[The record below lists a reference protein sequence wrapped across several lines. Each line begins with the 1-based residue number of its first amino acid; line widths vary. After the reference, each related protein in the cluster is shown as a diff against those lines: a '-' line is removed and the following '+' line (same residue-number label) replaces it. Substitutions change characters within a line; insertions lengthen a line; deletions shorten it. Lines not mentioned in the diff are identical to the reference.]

1 MERKIKQNVFRLP
14 FTRDEIFTI
23 MHLIADYN
31 DMKTREGSEENL
43 NKMDRETIT
52 NRFGAYFTALLQD
65 DPKSLEIAKQLH
77 N

>member
-1 MERKIKQNVFRLP
+1 
-14 FTRDEIFTI
+14 

-65 DPKSLEIAKQLH
+65 DPESLKIAKQLH